1 MSTHKKA
8 DIICIIG
15 IIATVIICVLF
26 MNGRKLGIT
35 TVVDED
41 AETYAGNEYFTTNDL
56 NVPGTD
62 NVCSIT
68 LYGTNGKISGNG
80 AYFLDGDMVISGGGK
95 YLISGELSDGSII
108 VDAYNSSKVWL
119 ILDGVTINCSDSA
132 AVYVKQAEKVFMTL
146 NDGTVNT
153 LASGEEYCDEAKDDG
168 AKGTV
173 FTHDDMTINGNGSL
187 IITSEYKHGIES
199 NDSLHIAGGDISI
212 NSASDAIHV
221 NDEVNICNA
230 SVNINAGDDGIHSDK
245 IINVISGTILI
256 NECYEGLEAPV
267 IYMEDGD
274 VTVYP
279 ADDGFNANGGSG
291 DGFGF
296 GPMGGGSG
304 KMPGNSGDS
313 DSGSEEE
320 TNSKEASDKKT
331 KNDVADADTEKKSD
345 KTEDSGESEKTYIRI
360 DGGNVTIV
368 NSVSRDADGLDSN
381 GDIYIGGGTI
391 RISMTGD
398 GNNSALDYGSESGG
412 VLVITDGEV
421 IACGSSSMAEE
432 FSDESTQ
439 CCALVNLDETVA
451 AGETLSVCDADGN
464 VLMSYDVPCSF
475 NSVNLSSPD
484 FAENGSYVV
493 KAGEVEEEIVF
504 DSISI
509 SNGSSGFGGF
519 GGFPGGKG
527 QKHDGEG
534 SEGTTAGEESDED
547 RPEPPEGMDF
557 DGERPEMPEGMDFDG
572 ERPEMPDGMGFDGE
586 RPEPPEGMD
595 FDGER
600 PEMPEGM
607 DFDGERPER
616 PESSDDEGN
625 SADDKPNEFPGGGMP
640 VGFSERFPDNGD
652 GGQSD
657 SGQITS
663 HATSVTELD
672 VDTWI
677 WLGAAGVVLV
687 AGVLFAACYKRRR

>member
-15 IIATVIICVLF
+15 IIAAVIICVLF

-41 AETYAGNEYFTTNDL
+41 AETYVGNEYFTTNDL

-62 NVCSIT
+62 NVCSVK
-68 LYGTNGKISGNG
+68 LNGTDGKISANG
-80 AYFLDGDMVISGGGK
+80 AYFLDGDLVISGGGK

-173 FTHDDMTINGNGSL
+173 FTHDDLTINGNGSL

-199 NDSLHIAGGDISI
+199 NDALHIAGGDISI

-230 SVNINAGDDGIHSDK
+230 SLSIDAGDDGIHSDK
-245 IINVISGTILI
+245 IINVISGNILI
-256 NECYEGLEAPV
+256 SECYEGLEAPA
-267 IYMEDGD
+267 IYIEDGD

-279 ADDGFNANGGSG
+279 SDDGFNANGGSG

-296 GPMGGGSG
+296 GPMGGALGS
-304 KMPGNSGDS
+304 MSGNTGDS
-313 DSGSEEE
+313 DSGSVEQ
-320 TNSKEASDKKT
+320 TNSKESVD
-331 KNDVADADTEKKSD
+331 DT
-345 KTEDSGESEKTYIRI
+345 SETTYIRI

-381 GDIYIGGGTI
+381 GDIYINGGTI
-391 RISMTGD
+391 RISMTGN
-398 GNNSALDYGSESGG
+398 GNNCAMDYGSESGG
-412 VLVITDGEV
+412 VLVITGGEV
-421 IACGSSSMAEE
+421 IACGSSSMAEA

-439 CCALVNLDETVA
+439 RCALINLEETVD
-451 AGETLSVCDADGN
+451 AGETLMVCDLDGN
-464 VLMSYDVPCSF
+464 VLMTYEVPCSF
-475 NSVNLSSPD
+475 NSINLSSPV
-484 FAENGSYVV
+484 FAENGTYTI
-493 KAGEVEEEIVF
+493 KAGSVEEEIVF

-509 SNGSSGFGGF
+509 SNGSSGVGGF
-519 GGFPGGKG
+519 GGFHGGRG
-527 QKHDGEG
+527 HRNDEEG
-534 SEGTTAGEESDED
+534 SEGSYDGSGSGED
-547 RPEPPEGMDF
+547 RSESSE
-557 DGERPEMPEGMDFDG
+557 E
-572 ERPEMPDGMGFDGE
+572 
-586 RPEPPEGMD
+586 MD

-616 PESSDDEGN
+616 PENSDTDGD
-625 SADDKPNEFPGGGMP
+625 SAGDKPDEFPGGGMP
-640 VGFSERFPDNGD
+640 AGFSERFPDNAD
-652 GGQSD
+652 SGQSD
-657 SGQITS
+657 SGQTTS
-663 HATSVTELD
+663 HATSITELD
-672 VDTWI
+672 MNTWI
-677 WLGAAGVVLV
+677 WLGAAGLVLV
-687 AGVLFAACYKRRR
+687 AGVVFAACYKRRR